1 MAVTTNLDLMHG
13 APPAFVDV
21 EGEIDFWQRAYR
33 DHPAF
38 SPRRNF
44 TDYEPALRIGIEAFI
59 QDPARTFEECRDAL
73 EDAYEACPGI
83 HRIHW
88 DEAGSA
94 AAAAWHRLV
103 RRHRTSAAPAV
114 RATPGMPLETAI
126 AS

>member
-13 APPAFVDV
+13 GPTAFIDV
-21 EGEIDFWQRAYR
+21 EGEIDFWRRAYR

-38 SPRRNF
+38 SLRRNF

-59 QDPARTFEECRDAL
+59 QDPARTFEECRDSL
-73 EDAYEACPGI
+73 EHAYEARAGV

-103 RRHRTSAAPAV
+103 RRHRTSATPAV
-114 RATPGMPLETAI
+114 HARPGTPVETAI